1 MEEFSLNEEAAI
13 RGLAQMA
20 MDKDYIEEADDACHK
35 LLATFEFAICEAEK
49 AAALTIDSAARRCVD
64 TIDLYLEYRM
74 CNFDEVRSFLQ
85 KSTYFECIHFYKISE
100 QLYWNQLMMLDR
112 YLVDCPDSDYTTRI
126 RDYFV
131 KTCNM
136 RLQEKVVLLNR
147 KLAAISETALNYRE
161 EEISNMNVYY
171 KQIEKEIPFAK
182 QNRDESSDKTSPD
195 SVCFPR
201 FRKPASE
208 IPHDTIGTMHM
219 REKCAQKKEDDNVF
233 LKNKEYLENE
243 FQKSNE
249 HCAMIA
255 RMSIEYCEAAI
266 DRSLDSNVPVFD
278 ELVEWTIK
286 LTENTFETS
295 KKITSAI
302 VERIRSKGNNGI
314 FVNPVA
320 EHYYNQLNHVKQDC
334 GVILREHYSQLGR
347 YRIKER
353 SEALERHYESLA
365 SNEEQL
371 IDNWIFQDD
380 NGMIRKRHDLE
391 LSQFKLEPIG
401 MGAQGTVYSFE
412 LSGRKVVAKKFHNQK
427 DRLEIANLCRIGSH
441 PNILR
446 MICRGHA
453 GDELF
458 LIVEY
463 CPLSLADVLK
473 TRRENGDKPLDK
485 KDFIKWMPQ
494 LTAGMVSLQKDGGNM
509 GPDLYH
515 GDLKPENILIT
526 QNGRLKIAD
535 FGVSIS
541 VKDSAGMHGSTALRG
556 TPCYMA
562 PELLRGEVEPKL
574 LQKADVWSW
583 GMVVWQMVANRR
595 PHDTLDDV
603 AMRFKI
609 GKHGLH
615 PPLPSGTIESLENL
629 LRRCWNSIP
638 EYRPTF
644 KQITKEI
651 DDVIEE
657 IIEMDESKWE
667 AHAAKW
673 RGTP

>member
-1 MEEFSLNEEAAI
+1 MN
-13 RGLAQMA
+13 R
-20 MDKDYIEEADDACHK
+20 
-35 LLATFEFAICEAEK
+35 
-49 AAALTIDSAARRCVD
+49 V
-64 TIDLYLEYRM
+64 
-74 CNFDEVRSFLQ
+74 
-85 KSTYFECIHFYKISE
+85 
-100 QLYWNQLMMLDR
+100 
-112 YLVDCPDSDYTTRI
+112 TRPLPI
-126 RDYFV
+126 
-131 KTCNM
+131 
-136 RLQEKVVLLNR
+136 L
-147 KLAAISETALNYRE
+147 
-161 EEISNMNVYY
+161 
-171 KQIEKEIPFAK
+171 
-182 QNRDESSDKTSPD
+182 
-195 SVCFPR
+195 
-201 FRKPASE
+201 
-208 IPHDTIGTMHM
+208 
-219 REKCAQKKEDDNVF
+219 
-233 LKNKEYLENE
+233 
-243 FQKSNE
+243 
-249 HCAMIA
+249 
-255 RMSIEYCEAAI
+255 
-266 DRSLDSNVPVFD
+266 
-278 ELVEWTIK
+278 
-286 LTENTFETS
+286 
-295 KKITSAI
+295 
-302 VERIRSKGNNGI
+302 
-314 FVNPVA
+314 
-320 EHYYNQLNHVKQDC
+320 C

-353 SEALERHYESLA
+353 SEALERHYE
-365 SNEEQL
+365 
-371 IDNWIFQDD
+371 
-380 NGMIRKRHDLE
+380 KRHDLE

-603 AMRFKI
+603 AMS
-609 GKHGLH
+609 GLH

-673 RGTP
+673 REVRKLGKNSATSETTVAYKLFQNTWAKNTYYFELCMFKRFKESLIKSYQRMSGPLIFIAFNIIWSRDGD

>member
-1 MEEFSLNEEAAI
+1 MWRYWHRARDGDKKKSAHFLAGCATMEEFSLNEEAAI

-136 RLQEKVVLLNR
+136 R
-147 KLAAISETALNYRE
+147 
-161 EEISNMNVYY
+161 
-171 KQIEKEIPFAK
+171 
-182 QNRDESSDKTSPD
+182 
-195 SVCFPR
+195 
-201 FRKPASE
+201 
-208 IPHDTIGTMHM
+208 
-219 REKCAQKKEDDNVF
+219 
-233 LKNKEYLENE
+233 
-243 FQKSNE
+243 
-249 HCAMIA
+249 
-255 RMSIEYCEAAI
+255 
-266 DRSLDSNVPVFD
+266 
-278 ELVEWTIK
+278 
-286 LTENTFETS
+286 
-295 KKITSAI
+295 
-302 VERIRSKGNNGI
+302 
-314 FVNPVA
+314 
-320 EHYYNQLNHVKQDC
+320 C

-353 SEALERHYESLA
+353 
-365 SNEEQL
+365 N
-371 IDNWIFQDD
+371 
-380 NGMIRKRHDLE
+380 
-391 LSQFKLEPIG
+391 
-401 MGAQGTVYSFE
+401 
-412 LSGRKVVAKKFHNQK
+412 
-427 DRLEIANLCRIGSH
+427 
-441 PNILR
+441 
-446 MICRGHA
+446 
-453 GDELF
+453 
-458 LIVEY
+458 
-463 CPLSLADVLK
+463 
-473 TRRENGDKPLDK
+473 K

-583 GMVVWQMVANRR
+583 GMVGTPRYMAPELHRR
-595 PHDTLDDV
+595 
-603 AMRFKI
+603 
-609 GKHGLH
+609 
-615 PPLPSGTIESLENL
+615 
-629 LRRCWNSIP
+629 
-638 EYRPTF
+638 
-644 KQITKEI
+644 EI
-651 DDVIEE
+651 DIKNLKKADVWSWAVVVW
-657 IIEMDESKWE
+657 EMMVNHSPYSGMDQRLLPVLIGRE
-667 AHAAKW
+667 
-673 RGTP
+673 